1 MKLACVKFEGRA
13 RAASVQDDQLL
24 LLEAEDLPSAI
35 ALSTSGAELAV
46 SSGVPLASASLLAPV
61 TPNTKLFCI
70 GLNYYS
76 HMAEAGLPKPEYP
89 IVFTKF
95 PSVLIGP
102 DDEILLPNTSDMIDW
117 EVEVGVVIGK
127 SVREA
132 DEDQAAAAIGG
143 YTVVNDVS
151 ARDWQLH
158 TSQWTPGKNL
168 ESSTPV
174 GPWIVTVDELGP
186 NPDLALTTRVDGELR
201 QDGRTTDQIFTPAQV
216 ISYISGFITLEP
228 GDIIATGTCAGVG
241 HCMTPPVY
249 LSSDQVLETSVDRI
263 GTLSNRAVR
272 GRVGLTTAGAPA

>member
-1 MKLACVKFEGRA
+1 
-13 RAASVQDDQLL
+13 
-24 LLEAEDLPSAI
+24 LETEDLTSAI
-35 ALSTSGAELAV
+35 ALSTSGAELPV
-46 SSGVPLASASLLAPV
+46 SSRVPLVSAKLLAPA
-61 TPNTKLFCI
+61 TANTKFFCV

-76 HMAEAGLPKPEYP
+76 HMAEAGLPKPDYP
-89 IVFTKF
+89 ILFTKF

-102 DDEILLPNTSDMIDW
+102 NDEILLPNTSGMIDW
-117 EVEVGVVIGK
+117 EVEVGVVVGK

-186 NPDLALTTRVDGELR
+186 NPDLGITTRVDGELR
-201 QDGRTTDQIFTPAQV
+201 QDGRTTDQIFSPAKL
-216 ISYISGFITLEP
+216 ISYISGFITLQP

-241 HCMTPPVY
+241 HCMTPPIY
-249 LSSDQVLETSVDRI
+249 LSSDQVLETSVERV
-263 GTLSNRAVR
+263 GTLSNRAVG
-272 GRVGLTTAGAPA
+272 GRVGLTAAGAPA